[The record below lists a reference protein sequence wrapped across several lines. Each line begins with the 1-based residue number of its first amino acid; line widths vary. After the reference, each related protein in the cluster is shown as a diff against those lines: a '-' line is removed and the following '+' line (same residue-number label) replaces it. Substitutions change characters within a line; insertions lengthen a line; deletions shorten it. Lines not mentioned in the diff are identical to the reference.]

1 MAIYLPATDTLLL
14 EVPKTGSKWLRAAIA
29 AAGVEHRQVG
39 PESWRGHGD
48 LTVHPEP
55 HVMVACFVRDP
66 ARWYRSYFAWRT
78 ERGWRPKYDL
88 DRLCAADSFTWFVRR
103 SATTLPGFLGGFYRR
118 YTGPPGAQV
127 DFVGR
132 TERLADD
139 LVRLLRLAGADF
151 DEAALRAT
159 PPANTTSIRPPITAE
174 IEDLVHISE
183 FHAIARFGY
192 EDGYPDPLGLRELA
206 SGYPEHLDT
215 FRRLALWAEQNHW
228 KYDDARSPDRL
239 AAANGTRHARNL
251 TNFGLYA
258 QFELSDVE
266 LAGRLYR
273 GAVAADPAHPR
284 SLGTLALFLEQVEAD
299 LEAADRCFREALRV
313 RPRHPEIL
321 GNYALFQ
328 KNARQDFAEAEAL
341 FLRAIA
347 AKPDHAR
354 NLGNYATFLH
364 TVLADYVRAETYYQR
379 AIAADPDR
387 ASFRNN
393 YAQLRRT
400 IAQSDL
406 EA

>member
-14 EVPKTGSKWLRAAIA
+14 EVPKTGSKWLRAAVA
-29 AAGVEHRQVG
+29 AGGVEHRQVG

-55 HVMVACFVRDP
+55 HAMVACFVRDP
-66 ARWYRSYFAWRT
+66 VRWYRSYFAWRT
-78 ERGWRPKYDL
+78 ERGWRPRYEL
-88 DRLCAADSFTWFVRR
+88 DRLCAADTFTWFVRR
-103 SATTLPGFLGGFYRR
+103 AATTLPGFLSGFYRR
-118 YTGPPGAQV
+118 YTGPPCAPI

-159 PPANTTSIRPPITAE
+159 PPVNTTGIKPQITTE
-174 IEDLVHISE
+174 IEELIHISE
-183 FHAIARFGY
+183 FHTIGRFDYGDDY
-192 EDGYPDPLGLRELA
+192 ADRLRLRELGSA
-206 SGYPEHLDT
+206 YPEHLDN
-215 FRRLALWAEQNHW
+215 FRRLALWAAQNHW
-228 KYDDARSPDRL
+228 KYDDAKSPDKL
-239 AAANGTRHARNL
+239 AGTRHARNL

-258 QFELSDVE
+258 QFELHDLE

-273 GAVAADPAHPR
+273 RAVAEDPAHPR
-284 SLGTLALFLEQVEAD
+284 SLGTLAVFLDQVEGD
-299 LEAADRCFREALRV
+299 IEAADRCFREALRV

-321 GNYALFQ
+321 GNYALFM
-328 KNARQDFAEAEAL
+328 KNARHDFAAAEEL

-364 TVLADYVRAETYYQR
+364 TVLGDYSRAETYYRR

-387 ASFRNN
+387 ASFRGN
-393 YAQLRRT
+393 YDELRRT
-400 IAQSDL
+400 IASGDSS
-406 EA
+406 